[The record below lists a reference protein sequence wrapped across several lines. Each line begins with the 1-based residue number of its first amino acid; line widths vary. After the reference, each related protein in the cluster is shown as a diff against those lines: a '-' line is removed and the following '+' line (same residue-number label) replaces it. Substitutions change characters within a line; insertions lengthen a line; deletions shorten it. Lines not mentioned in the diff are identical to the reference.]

1 MAFLQPGYEVAC
13 ASGSVAIDAAM
24 TKIKAEDYEV
34 VLVIGWELMKTVNSK
49 TCGDYLERAALYEEE
64 AKGIDFPFPK
74 LFGRLA
80 DETIK
85 KYNLNETEYMNN
97 LAKISMKNYDNA
109 KKNPNSQTKKWF
121 MSYDQ
126 AKTRGTDTNSLVGGK
141 LAISDCSQVTDGAAF
156 AH

>member
-1 MAFLQPGYEVAC
+1 M
-13 ASGSVAIDAAM
+13 
-24 TKIKAEDYEV
+24 
-34 VLVIGWELMKTVNSK
+34 
-49 TCGDYLERAALYEEE
+49 
-64 AKGIDFPFPK
+64 
-74 LFGRLA
+74 A

-156 AH
+156 VALASKRYVESVNSNKGYPVIKGWGHRVAPMRFDKRC